1 MEINFTLTLTDNSM
15 VACVVG
21 LSVIFL
27 IVFGVKALRETK

>member
-1 MEINFTLTLTDNSM
+1 MEINFTLALTDNSM